1 MTGPIESAANDE
13 IPDRRRGLGPNS
25 RAAPGSW
32 RVPTPAKINLT
43 LRVLGSR
50 PDGYHE
56 IDSILTGVELWDE
69 LLAVP
74 MNPRTR
80 PMLQCDHP
88 GLNGPDN
95 LVLRA
100 HSWFITRYGA
110 EAALSF
116 TLKKRIP
123 VAAGLGGGSSNAAGA
138 LMLCRALLASDRST
152 DDLERSCVEL
162 GSDIPF
168 FFHLPAARIRGK
180 GERVDNFKLAWF
192 GWVLLAHF
200 PVEVSTRRVYDAWDA
215 LGRGGEGPDADPLA
229 AAMTARSATE
239 LSSLL
244 INDLEAAIFAV
255 APAMR
260 EAVER
265 VRSMGF
271 ARARIS
277 GAGSTLFLLFDDAE
291 ESAAAAARLSGALP
305 TATIWVIRPVGRPTA
320 IEREMG

>member
-1 MTGPIESAANDE
+1 M
-13 IPDRRRGLGPNS
+13 GLNRCAS
-25 RAAPGSW
+25 LGSW
-32 RVPTPAKINLT
+32 RLPTPAKINLT

-56 IDSILTGVELWDE
+56 IDSVITGVELWDE
-69 LLAVP
+69 LMAVP
-74 MNPRTR
+74 MDPRAR
-80 PMLQCDHP
+80 PTLQCDHP

-100 HSWFITRYGA
+100 HSWFAARYGA
-110 EAALSF
+110 GGALSF

-138 LMLCRALLASDRST
+138 LMLCRALLASDRPT
-152 DDLERSCVEL
+152 EDLERSCVEL

-180 GERVDNFKLAWF
+180 GERVDNFRLAWF

-215 LGRGGEGPDADPLA
+215 LGRGGEGPDADLLA

-260 EAVER
+260 EAIEHI
-265 VRSMGF
+265 RSMGF

-277 GAGSTLFLLFDDAE
+277 GAGSTVFLLFDDAE
-291 ESAAAAARLSGALP
+291 ESAAAAFRLSGAIP
-305 TATIWVIRPVGRPTA
+305 TATIRVIRPLRRPTA
-320 IEREMG
+320 MEGEMG